1 MPVKCLTV
9 FYHAGKWYGQ
19 EIEWKRSGSGSY
31 REVFGI
37 EIPQS
42 RREIERFAAE
52 NGYLIQLRGPI
63 PEEDE
68 EPETA
73 ANTEAAGSSNGD
85 SGHPQPEASAA
96 S

>member
-37 EIPQS
+37 EIPQA

-52 NGYLIQLRGPI
+52 NGYLIQWRGPI
-63 PEEDE
+63 PEEE
-68 EPETA
+68 EPETPSNDQA
-73 ANTEAAGSSNGD
+73 SASSNGD
-85 SGHPQPEASAA
+85 VGQPQPEASAA